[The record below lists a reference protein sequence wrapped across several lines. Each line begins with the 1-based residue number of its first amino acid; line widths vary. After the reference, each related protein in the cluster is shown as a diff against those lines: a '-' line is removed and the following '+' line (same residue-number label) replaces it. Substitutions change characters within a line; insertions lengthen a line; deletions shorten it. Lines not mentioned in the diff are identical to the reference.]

1 MLEPPELPVLPPMSG
16 DDGCALRTT
25 NIDPPEALS
34 AVISSP
40 MSAKRSSGFF
50 ASILRTMASS
60 VGETLGFWVDGAGGA
75 TLRCMLTSSPNPSE
89 TNGGCPHS
97 ISKKMIPSE

>member
-1 MLEPPELPVLPPMSG
+1 MSG

-50 ASILRTMASS
+50 DNILRTIASI
-60 VGETLGFWVDGAGGA
+60 VGETLAFWVDGAGGA